1 MYACVPVCVPVC
13 VCVRCASCCAGS
25 DKGGMGLKLIKCND
39 AMEGELGSV
48 CSNQEPSYT
57 HQQQEKKK
65 QRGSDSETKTSYK
78 GTELKYYGESLTKK
92 NAGTENKCNV
102 VQHFVFFF
110 YFFGQSYSSYFPVLY
125 WDKLYTPWPPLSS
138 IKLHQLTFWCLKYNP
153 TLWSTSK

>member
-1 MYACVPVCVPVC
+1 MHVYLYVC
-13 VCVRCASCCAGS
+13 VCVCCASCCAGS

-78 GTELKYYGESLTKK
+78 GTELKHCGESLTKK
-92 NAGTENKCNV
+92 NAAIENKCN
-102 VQHFVFFF
+102 
-110 YFFGQSYSSYFPVLY
+110 SEA
-125 WDKLYTPWPPLSS
+125 
-138 IKLHQLTFWCLKYNP
+138 KLHI
-153 TLWSTSK
+153 

>member
-1 MYACVPVCVPVC
+1 MYACVPVCVCVC
-13 VCVRCASCCAGS
+13 VCCASCCAGS

-65 QRGSDSETKTSYK
+65 QRGSDSETKTSNK

-92 NAGTENKCNV
+92 NAGTENK
-102 VQHFVFFF
+102 
-110 YFFGQSYSSYFPVLY
+110 
-125 WDKLYTPWPPLSS
+125 
-138 IKLHQLTFWCLKYNP
+138 YN
-153 TLWSTSK
+153 SEAKFNI